1 MVHHREMEM
10 ITMTRYITLGRLREK
25 LDGRARNSI
34 FRDIDAGTLP
44 KPFKLGLVNY
54 WVEEDVDEA
63 LRTLAIKASGEEG
76 GANEA

>member
-1 MVHHREMEM
+1 
-10 ITMTRYITLGRLREK
+10 MTRYITLGRLRAK

-34 FRDIDAGTLP
+34 FRDIDAGALP

-63 LRTLAIKASGEEG
+63 LRILATKVSGEEDD
-76 GANEA
+76 ANEA